1 MWKIDCFAIKKK
13 IVTIPSLYDIIH
25 NCVFEVKRVQA
36 KPAEPRFEKMGNARF
51 NIKEEEQN
59 EFTGRKDGE

>member
-36 KPAEPRFEKMGNARF
+36 KPAEPRFEKM
-51 NIKEEEQN
+51 
-59 EFTGRKDGE
+59 FTGRKDGE